1 MQQVRALEKAAE
13 KHGGCQELDRAIKSF
28 VHQLDSVA
36 VSPSDVRD
44 DGGERCDSQN
54 RHGPEGCLRQD
65 GGLGKTSVGEI
76 LEESEDEGLGFR
88 ECRHSSWEILEESED
103 EGRVPTQFVRRV
115 GLGGVPGDLAGN
127 SEGVGSRGEDGREV
141 EVVADGNDEK
151 GQGGGMFFAR

>member
-76 LEESEDEGLGFR
+76 LEESEDEG
-88 ECRHSSWEILEESED
+88 
-103 EGRVPTQFVRRV
+103 RVPTQFVRRV

>member
-76 LEESEDEGLGFR
+76 LEESEDEG
-88 ECRHSSWEILEESED
+88 
-103 EGRVPTQFVRRV
+103 RVPTQFVRRV

-127 SEGVGSRGEDGREV
+127 REGVGSRGEDGREV